1 MPAGSGSLALL
12 FKIDADT
19 AEARAA
25 FQQLL
30 TAQNQLVQGVL
41 EGMKA
46 EAQNALNTIKNLTDQ
61 QKGVLQGIVVASTAA
76 QKQIAEGSKAMADQV
91 IGNFEKIGHASNQL
105 TTIFNQGRQALE
117 QFASGNAAQGLVSTF
132 RAMGTAGT
140 AAGLAAGLA
149 VGAIVIAIGA
159 AIVAAVA
166 LVKSFEAIVSAAQE
180 IGTRSKDGF
189 EELQKKVD
197 SAGDH
202 ITELQRQLSRGIV
215 DALDQV
221 KGASTGFMA
230 TVIEKSA
237 PALIGLLK
245 EVADWL
251 VRLKPLAADFG
262 NVMSAVF
269 NHINASLQT
278 FEELA
283 PNVEKFFLH
292 LLFPGIVTPESKRSI
307 TEFADIYIAKL
318 KAIEAANK
326 AFKPGSAPF
335 DPKKVKETK
344 QGLEE
349 LAQAMAD
356 FDEAQRLAN
365 EERQRIAIDE
375 AHGVIDRDQAAS
387 QLVDIE
393 ERLFQAEKKRIE
405 AERDVALLNA
415 KTADARAAANIKA
428 ENAIANARTQTDIKT
443 SQLFEKRDK
452 ENQAA
457 DDKLINEAIEEDKK
471 ERKLIEDRNEFRIK
485 SEIETQKAI
494 AAINAEDVKA
504 PGQTTVGQDIISDI
518 HATTAALDPA
528 TKAWGDA
535 KFALDQYVQSIQSG
549 KLAFSDMPQILDKI
563 IDGLI
568 NQTIALAMAGKGWA
582 ALSLAIKTA
591 PLIFLDQFNKQL
603 KKMVDTFIETGKTGP
618 AALKQLVSATLK
630 AIGEMASTWAMFM
643 FSYALAML
651 ALQQY
656 KEAALAFAAG
666 VGLEALALALGFAAN
681 KVAPKEG
688 GASASA
694 AAIAQP
700 PNTTIN
706 VGGAG
711 PQLGGT
717 PGDLFGQIVSSN
729 NNHAQAIASLND
741 KLDSMSAGDVV
752 TRAASTTPQAFA
764 TGVTNATKTS
774 ASFTR
779 SLGLTLQPT

>member
-30 TAQNQLVQGVL
+30 ASQNQLVQGVL
-41 EGMKA
+41 DGMRA
-46 EAQNALNTIKNLTDQ
+46 EAQSALNTIKDLSERQ
-61 QKGVLQGIVVASTAA
+61 RGILEGIVAASTTA
-76 QKQIAEGSKAMADQV
+76 QKQIAEGSKNTTDQMSE
-91 IGNFEKIGHASNQL
+91 GFKKASTNVKELDDSSKQL
-105 TTIFNQGRQALE
+105 GVTFNQVR
-117 QFASGNAAQGLVSTF
+117 NA
-132 RAMGTAGT
+132 
-140 AAGLAAGLA
+140 
-149 VGAIVIAIGA
+149 
-159 AIVAAVA
+159 VAALLGGLTLRKA
-166 LVKSFEAIVSAAQE
+166 FNEISEAIAD
-180 IGTRSKDGF
+180 IGTRSKEDF
-189 EELQKKVD
+189 DELQKRVE
-197 SAGDH
+197 SAGGH
-202 ITELQRQLSRGIV
+202 ITELQRQLSRGVV

-230 TVIEKSA
+230 EVIEKSA
-237 PALIGLLK
+237 PALINLLK
-245 EVADWL
+245 QIAQWLIDLRPLAKAIGDDFADTFN
-251 VRLKPLAADFG
+251 RLNAIGRTIIELHQRQAAQQPGIGETILEGLFPPLAAKRAMDDMKTFDEAYARHLK
-262 NVMSAVF
+262 NVTAE
-269 NHINASLQT
+269 N
-278 FEELA
+278 
-283 PNVEKFFLH
+283 EKF
-292 LLFPGIVTPESKRSI
+292 
-307 TEFADIYIAKL
+307 
-318 KAIEAANK
+318 
-326 AFKPGSAPF
+326 KPKDAPF
-335 DPKKVKETK
+335 DPKKVKQTK
-344 QGLEE
+344 QGLAE

-415 KTADARAAANIKA
+415 KSADARAAANIKA

-504 PGQTTVGQDIISDI
+504 PGQPTQAQGVVADII
-518 HATTAALDPA
+518 ATTAALDPA

-549 KLAFSDMPQILDKI
+549 KLAFSDMPQILDQI

>member
-30 TAQNQLVQGVL
+30 ASQNQLVQGVL
-41 EGMKA
+41 DGMRA
-46 EAQNALNTIKNLTDQ
+46 EAQSALNTIKDLSERQ
-61 QKGVLQGIVVASTAA
+61 RGILEGIVAASTTA
-76 QKQIAEGSKAMADQV
+76 QKQIAEGSKNTTDQMSE
-91 IGNFEKIGHASNQL
+91 GFKKASTNVKELDDSSKQL
-105 TTIFNQGRQALE
+105 GVTFNQVR
-117 QFASGNAAQGLVSTF
+117 NA
-132 RAMGTAGT
+132 
-140 AAGLAAGLA
+140 
-149 VGAIVIAIGA
+149 
-159 AIVAAVA
+159 VAALLGGLTLRKA
-166 LVKSFEAIVSAAQE
+166 FNEISEAIAD
-180 IGTRSKDGF
+180 IGTRSKEDF
-189 EELQKKVD
+189 DELQKRVE
-197 SAGDH
+197 SAGGH
-202 ITELQRQLSRGIV
+202 ITELQRQLSRGVV

-230 TVIEKSA
+230 EVIEKSA
-237 PALIGLLK
+237 PALINLLK
-245 EVADWL
+245 QIAQWLIDLRPLAKAIGDDFADTFN
-251 VRLKPLAADFG
+251 RLNAIGRTIIELHQRQAAQQPGIGETILEGLFPPLAAKRAMDDMKTFDEAYARHLK
-262 NVMSAVF
+262 NVTAE
-269 NHINASLQT
+269 N
-278 FEELA
+278 
-283 PNVEKFFLH
+283 EKF
-292 LLFPGIVTPESKRSI
+292 
-307 TEFADIYIAKL
+307 
-318 KAIEAANK
+318 
-326 AFKPGSAPF
+326 KPKDAPF
-335 DPKKVKETK
+335 DPKKVKQTK
-344 QGLEE
+344 QGLAE

-415 KTADARAAANIKA
+415 KTADARAAAIIKA

-457 DDKLINEAIEEDKK
+457 DEKLINEAIEEDKK

-528 TKAWGDA
+528 TTAWGDA

-549 KLAFSDMPQILDKI
+549 KLAFSDMPQILDQI

-688 GASASA
+688 GATSA
-694 AAIAQP
+694 AAQQIQP